1 MSKRRPADG
10 DRITRAAAYAGL
22 LAVIIIAK
30 AGSRILGYSFGWSL
44 IVLAV
49 LALIGAGVHFLPN
62 QRKRAYGGTGRRFDR
77 PRPGDPREPPGAA
90 HPAGALCDASS
101 PDRLLAVALSESA
114 PVRSP
119 VR

>member
-62 QRKRAYGGTGRRFDR
+62 QRKRPAAAQADDLTV
-77 PRPGDPREPPGAA
+77 PAPVIHVNPQEPPTQPV
-90 HPAGALCDASS
+90 HYVTPAPPTAYSQ
-101 PDRLLAVALSESA
+101 
-114 PVRSP
+114 
-119 VR
+119 